1 MGPSAYEGKE
11 MTEFEQCILLTLKD
25 IKSELQSV
33 SDNCYAIAKELKIAN
48 EREHEECHWDYD
60 IHKDLEKIS
69 DSLARIY
76 TVQAER
82 L

>member
-1 MGPSAYEGKE
+1 MKH
-11 MTEFEQCILLTLKD
+11 LTLKD
-25 IKSELQSV
+25 IKNQLSEVASGTF
-33 SDNCYAIAKELKIAN
+33 DIAN
-48 EREHEECHWDYD
+48 QLKRANDREYEECHWDYD

-76 TVQAER
+76 TVQDER